1 MERRTSASLRIP
13 PPPPALPRP
22 LPARTRTRK
31 ERSSLSKEKK
41 KVEGGPFLSSRRSAW
56 TTFEKKLEKSYSP
69 FTTDEDEPTTGTA
82 ARCDKANKSEDH
94 EKKNFSVVST
104 SSFPNLSKGKK
115 NRSTAHSFHSCFTSF
130 HSFAFFTC
138 FLSSLEGESLLATSL
153 IDCSKHFPR
162 IVKFP
167 LFFPT
172 LHSSFNEDFRR

>member
-1 MERRTSASLRIP
+1 MHRSESHHHHLLSHAPCQL
-13 PPPPALPRP
+13 
-22 LPARTRTRK
+22 ARAR
-31 ERSSLSKEKK
+31 EKSGAAYQK
-41 KVEGGPFLSSRRSAW
+41 KR
-56 TTFEKKLEKSYSP
+56 KKLKEVPSCHHGGAHGPPLRRNWRSP
-69 FTTDEDEPTTGTA
+69 IHHSLQMKTSPPQEQRHVVTKQTKAKTT
-82 ARCDKANKSEDH
+82 
-94 EKKNFSVVST
+94 KNIFFSVVST

-130 HSFAFFTC
+130 HSFVFFTC